1 MAEYI
6 EREALLSELQEEID
20 FETSMYTEEQNK
32 YFNMGLKCAVRDVK
46 SQPTADVVPKSEYD
60 AAVSAVDYCTQ
71 EFLRLHDDYQEA
83 KREVE
88 MLQGALK
95 AEEQHNEL
103 TMEMA
108 KKALA
113 NAKAEVAREIFEEIK
128 ICMKN
133 FEDDD
138 DGYLLKK
145 CEFEFFMR
153 ELKKKYTE
161 EPE

>member
-46 SQPTADVVPKSEYD
+46 SQPTADVVPRS
-60 AAVSAVDYCTQ
+60 
-71 EFLRLHDDYQEA
+71 
-83 KREVE
+83 EVE
-88 MLQGALK
+88 NIF
-95 AEEQHNEL
+95 AEIE
-103 TMEMA
+103 T
-108 KKALA
+108 
-113 NAKAEVAREIFEEIK
+113 
-128 ICMKN
+128 CMKD

-153 ELKKKYTE
+153 EIKEKYAVQKNG
-161 EPE
+161 